1 MTADAN
7 ARLHRLPAVD
17 RVLAEKPLA
26 AWSGS
31 PLATGAVREELAS
44 AREEVR
50 SGGAV
55 PTPGELAARAAARLD
70 RRFAPRLRR
79 VINGTGIIIH
89 TNLGRAPLGEEAIA
103 AMAEAARGY
112 CTLEFDLPR
121 GRRGSR
127 HTLVQPLLTA
137 LTGAED
143 ALVANNN
150 AAALLLALAAFSKRK
165 EVIVSRGQLVEIGG
179 SFRIPDICRASGARL
194 REVGTTNR
202 TRLSDYE
209 EAVGA
214 RSGVLLRVHPSNY
227 RIIGFTGEVSL
238 VQLVELGRTR
248 SLPVVDDLGSG
259 ALLDISRRAALPAEP
274 LVAESVAAGATVVT
288 FSGDKLLGGPQAGIA
303 VGQHDAIER
312 MRRNPLM
319 RAVRPDKVTL
329 AALDATLRAYLTP
342 REVGGKLPVWRML
355 MAPVEELR
363 RWGEP
368 VLEAVKAAA
377 AERGLAAGL
386 APSSA
391 RSGGGSLPEEE
402 LQSLA
407 LCFTGGGR
415 RLNALQKRLRFGDP
429 PVIGY
434 LREGALWLDLRTM
447 FIEPVDRVSEVL
459 LHALN
464 KEGGS

>member
-55 PTPGELAARAAARLD
+55 PTPGEPAARAAARLD

-112 CTLEFDLPR
+112 STLEFDLPR

-150 AAALLLALAAFSKRK
+150 AAALLLALDALSKRK

-238 VQLVELGRTR
+238 AQLVQLGRTR

-259 ALLDISRRAALPAEP
+259 ALLDISRRAVLPAEP

-312 MRRNPLM
+312 MRR
-319 RAVRPDKVTL
+319 
-329 AALDATLRAYLTP
+329 
-342 REVGGKLPVWRML
+342 
-355 MAPVEELR
+355 
-363 RWGEP
+363 
-368 VLEAVKAAA
+368 
-377 AERGLAAGL
+377 
-386 APSSA
+386 
-391 RSGGGSLPEEE
+391 
-402 LQSLA
+402 
-407 LCFTGGGR
+407 
-415 RLNALQKRLRFGDP
+415 
-429 PVIGY
+429 
-434 LREGALWLDLRTM
+434 
-447 FIEPVDRVSEVL
+447 
-459 LHALN
+459 
-464 KEGGS
+464 